1 MYRRRLQL
9 LCIHQM
15 QILYYAVNRKKSE
28 LPITLNSNHKESCV
42 LIMYKNVFCFT
53 SSNIT
58 ICLFLALSV
67 TVLCPVSIIRDS
79 GGEPQIFEVGPNSTP
94 QIKNS
99 TYENSSLGI
108 SIEHPVNWKPFEKTS
123 AATNSNVVE
132 FVPFVESEHDPLT
145 PFFSISVENLEEVKV
160 SQKVGDEAAS
170 TIDSN
175 NNNAL
180 GILTKRN
187 LELAESL
194 PDFNIVELNGTS
206 FLSGIP
212 AYRIVYTFADPGS
225 PLLPLFE
232 SMNIWAVK
240 DDKAYTISYSAP
252 DSEFSNYFQI
262 IQNMIDS
269 FIIGDRF
276 FYNRR

>member
-1 MYRRRLQL
+1 MF
-9 LCIHQM
+9 IM
-15 QILYYAVNRKKSE
+15 DKS
-28 LPITLNSNHKESCV
+28 I
-42 LIMYKNVFCFT
+42 FCFA
-53 SSNIT
+53 SSSIAM
-58 ICLFLALSV
+58 CLFLALLVILLYPISFI
-67 TVLCPVSIIRDS
+67 PGA
-79 GGEPQIFEVGPNSTP
+79 GGEPQIFEVGPNSIST
-94 QIKNS
+94 IKNS

-108 SIEHPVNWKPFEKTS
+108 SIEHPGNWKPFEKTS
-123 AATNSNVVE
+123 TATNANVVE

-145 PFFSISVENLEEVKV
+145 PFFSISVEKLEEVKV

-232 SMNIWAVK
+232 SMNIWTVK

-252 DSEFSNYFQI
+252 NSEFSNYFQI

-269 FIIGDRF
+269 FIIG
-276 FYNRR
+276 NN